1 MSMAVPLYMF
11 RSTEVAM
18 RNFSDSDDAA
28 AVPDMSGMP
37 NQLTV
42 DDHFLLQGPLGTF
55 CSNGVQRMLFQDSI
69 EALGSRCATVLG
81 AIGEDKNAA
90 PFLVGALPFERTASC
105 WLYQPRAQ
113 LFTVN
118 EVLATSCLRVH
129 SVASTEVSPSL
140 RMEPDREVYQ
150 EMVRQATIRLRRNH
164 KGAGA
169 LRKVV
174 LARSLMVDRGTPFDM
189 DRLLQRLMEDASVTT
204 YCLPLPACAISYA
217 SRYLAGAT
225 PELLISR
232 RGSRIE
238 SHPLAGSMPRRSQPE
253 LDRDASYHLMQ
264 SEKDR
269 AEHRVVVEFI
279 ADLLS
284 PLCSDLHVPATPSL
298 RATRSMW
305 HLGTHMTGTLKHP
318 DDMDTSSSLAIAA
331 RLQPTP
337 ALCGAPRDPAL
348 DLIRQLEPFERG
360 FYGGAVGWSDATGNG
375 DWHVAIRC
383 AEVQGGRARLYAGAG
398 IMHDSDP
405 RSEADETAA
414 KFNAMI
420 HALELE
426 RVLGLSPQ
434 TLF

>member
-1 MSMAVPLYMF
+1 
-11 RSTEVAM
+11 M
-18 RNFSDSDDAA
+18 RDFSDLDDVAA
-28 AVPDMSGMP
+28 MPDMP
-37 NQLTV
+37 NQLIV

-55 CSNGVQRMLFQDSI
+55 CTTGVQRMLFQASI
-69 EALGSRCATVLG
+69 DALGSRCATVLNT
-81 AIGEDKNAA
+81 IGEDKNAVSL
-90 PFLVGALPFERTASC
+90 LVGALPFERTASC
-105 WLYQPRAQ
+105 WLYQPRTQ
-113 LFTVN
+113 WLTVN
-118 EVLATSCLRVH
+118 EVLSTLRLCVH

-140 RMEPDREVYQ
+140 RMKPDREVYQ
-150 EMVRQATIRLRRNH
+150 EMVRQATTRLRENRQD
-164 KGAGA
+164 AGA

-174 LARSLMVDRGTPFDM
+174 LARSLLVDRGASFDM

-204 YCLPLPACAISYA
+204 YCLPLPACATSYA
-217 SRYLAGAT
+217 PRYLVGAT

-232 RGSRIE
+232 RNLRIE
-238 SHPLAGSMPRRSQPE
+238 SHPLAGSTPRKSQSK
-253 LDRDASYHLMQ
+253 LDRAAADQLMR
-264 SEKDR
+264 SEKDQ
-269 AEHRVVVEFI
+269 AEHRMVVEFI

-284 PLCSDLHVPATPSL
+284 PLCSDLYVPATPSL
-298 RATRSMW
+298 RPTRSMW
-305 HLGTHMTGTLKHP
+305 HLGTYITGTLKHP

-331 RLQPTP
+331 QLQPTP

-360 FYGGAVGWSDATGNG
+360 FYGGAVGWSDAAGNG

-383 AEVQGGRARLYAGAG
+383 AEVQGSRARLYAGAG

-426 RVLGLSPQ
+426 KFFGRSPQ
-434 TLF
+434 TPF